1 MLKHLDYHLNLR
13 TDNLH
18 LLEIVENVVDDQLQL
33 QRYWIIREDW
43 EYTRIMFNRQIMIP
57 RRGQGRLIA
66 VPNDKI
72 SQPLTPEDYHYFLV
86 RPYDNFMLTG
96 PFGIWE
102 HAADEEPVIQPTTKD
117 QQIQQWLSDTAIRL
131 GKTLV
136 EDVNIE
142 MLIRSDVLEELF
154 NNVADINRCLYFDY
168 PSLTENDI
176 IDLCDKFTDLY
187 QSLFKSLPR
196 QSQQKGKT
204 HA

>member
-72 SQPLTPEDYHYFLV
+72 SQPLTPEAYHYFLV

-102 HAADEEPVIQPTTKD
+102 HAADEEPVIQPTDKD

-154 NNVADINRCLYFDY
+154 NNVADINRCLYLDY
-168 PSLTENDI
+168 SSLTENDI